1 MIENTLSRPKN
12 WREAFASFFSKT
24 GLFLVVTFAAFL
36 LLDQVTT
43 ELIQDELMSPTG
55 TTNWVWVYGGLSFA
69 GSLLGPIAVGFMAI
83 CDWRFPGES
92 PFSVARQHFGYL
104 VKEEMRALGKSM
116 LWGLLFLL
124 PGAIRFFQ
132 LIFVSYVVLLDP
144 SYQKGEVDALQRSWL
159 FVRRVWIRLLFLFI
173 FFGLIVPIGMTA
185 FDEWR
190 SFYRRPGFAFL
201 FLWVDLTV
209 LVVFQWLVLKTWEK
223 AHETDVHLV

>member
-1 MIENTLSRPKN
+1 MSENLVLRAQN

-24 GLFLVVTFAAFL
+24 GLLLIVIFTAFL
-36 LLDQVTT
+36 LLDQITT
-43 ELIQDELMSPTG
+43 ELIQNELMSPTG

-69 GSLLGPIAVGFMAI
+69 GSLLGPILVGFLAI
-83 CDWRFPGES
+83 CAWRFPRES
-92 PFSVARQHFGYL
+92 ALRVARVHFGFL

-116 LWGLLFLL
+116 LWGLLLVI

-144 SYQKGEVDALQRSWL
+144 EYQKGEVDALQRSWV
-159 FVRRVWIRLLFLFI
+159 FVRRVWFRLLMLFA
-173 FFGLIVPIGMTA
+173 FFGLIVPVVMTA

-190 SFYRRPGFAFL
+190 SFFHQPLFAFL

-209 LVVFQWLVLKTWEK
+209 LLVFQWLVLKTWEK
-223 AHETDVHLV
+223 AHATDVSLV